1 MQRLKDRL
9 PNSWG
14 QLLDEGIGLWGPD
27 HEDYQMW
34 LNYDETSSVVTLM
47 WETRLYE
54 LLLKEYTTYRHEQI
68 YSKIYLKRCPIP
80 TDVHCII
87 LSFLTPCPALP
98 NRHWTQHYCVE
109 TFIRHK
115 SMSYGLVM
123 LKTMGYDFST
133 FYYINMTQHL
143 IITCFKTKQH
153 EKARFLLKNGIKP
166 GFDGGSSE
174 EPLHPNNFSPPLIW
188 TIQNDRYGINQ
199 DDFFKRL
206 DMLLE
211 FGVDVNEGDR
221 NSQTPIQHELYT
233 MLNTFFDEIQPID
246 INKCDMFKQKPK
258 DECDD
263 KEEYEWE
270 MKRHKELIQKKTNI
284 ERWNGIKR
292 QHWDV
297 IERLIFAGADIY
309 KKDCL
314 KQNAVS
320 DKSFWRFQRNFCFYD
335 INTDVIFKRL
345 IELDKKYKGN
355 KRRRLF

>member
-27 HEDYQMW
+27 HDDYQMW

-68 YSKIYLKRCPIP
+68 YSKIYLKQCPIP
-80 TDVHCII
+80 TDIHCII

-98 NRHWTQHYCVE
+98 NRRWTQHYCVE

-133 FYYINMTQHL
+133 FCYINMTQHL
-143 IITCFKTKQH
+143 IITCFKTRQH

-166 GFDGGSSE
+166 GFDGGSNE
-174 EPLHPNNFSPPLIW
+174 KPLHPNNFSPPLIW

-233 MLNTFFDEIQPID
+233 ML
-246 INKCDMFKQKPK
+246 K
-258 DECDD
+258 
-263 KEEYEWE
+263 
-270 MKRHKELIQKKTNI
+270 KRHKELIQKKTNI
-284 ERWNGIKR
+284 ERWDVIER

-335 INTDVIFKRL
+335 INIDVIFKRL